1 VSLRAFHVVFIAA
14 STLLAFFYATWC
26 LVLGDREGL
35 GWRAAGALSAA
46 AGLGL
51 VAYQAWFLRK
61 TAPRAIRSPAGAGR
75 GRR

>member
-1 VSLRAFHVVFIAA
+1 MSLRAFHVVFIAA

-35 GWRAAGALSAA
+35 GWRAAGAASAA

-51 VAYQAWFLRK
+51 VAYEAWFLRK
-61 TAPRAIRSPAGAGR
+61 TAPRASQSASGIVR
-75 GRR
+75 GQR

>member
-1 VSLRAFHVVFIAA
+1 MSLRAFHVVFIAA

-51 VAYQAWFLRK
+51 VAYEAWFLRK
-61 TAPRAIRSPAGAGR
+61 TAPRVSPSASGSVR

>member
-1 VSLRAFHVVFIAA
+1 MSLRSFHVVFIAA

-35 GWRAAGALSAA
+35 GWRAAGAASAA

-51 VAYQAWFLRK
+51 VAYEAWFLRR
-61 TAPRAIRSPAGAGR
+61 TAPREDGSAFGAVR
-75 GRR
+75 GHR

>member
-1 VSLRAFHVVFIAA
+1 MSLRSFHVVFIAA

-35 GWRAAGALSAA
+35 GWRAAGAVSAA

-51 VAYQAWFLRK
+51 VAYEAWFLRK
-61 TAPRAIRSPAGAGR
+61 TAPTVSRGASAAV
-75 GRR
+75 RRPR

>member
-1 VSLRAFHVVFIAA
+1 MSLRAFHVVFIAA

-35 GWRAAGALSAA
+35 GWRAAGAASAA

-51 VAYQAWFLRK
+51 VAYEAWFLRK
-61 TAPRAIRSPAGAGR
+61 TAPQASRGASGAVR
-75 GRR
+75 GPR

>member
-1 VSLRAFHVVFIAA
+1 MSLRAFHVVFIAA

-35 GWRAAGALSAA
+35 GWRAAGAASAA

-51 VAYQAWFLRK
+51 VAYEAWFLRK
-61 TAPRAIRSPAGAGR
+61 TAPRGSRSASGVAR
-75 GRR
+75 GHR

>member
-51 VAYQAWFLRK
+51 VAYQAWFLRT